1 VLKVTQVTI
10 KRKTIMEKS
19 LSVYRTLIIAL
30 LIVAAA
36 LTVMLVMQ
44 FNKAPVTREVTTEKP
59 QTKKELL
66 QDYHAYSESYLDLK
80 EEAAVTKA
88 ESDGLE
94 HRVVSRDGE
103 DLVITSDLLPTR
115 ANFTVVDGKVTRV
128 EFY

>member
-1 VLKVTQVTI
+1 
-10 KRKTIMEKS
+10 MEKS

-30 LIVAAA
+30 LIVAVA

-44 FNKAPVTREVTTEKP
+44 INKAPVTREVITEQS

-80 EEAAVTKA
+80 EEAAVAKA

-103 DLVITSDLLPTR
+103 DFVITGDLLPTR